1 MPDTTKVYG
10 RRKTD
15 MQDIDELT
23 PDVLANLTDSQK
35 VHIKI
40 LQNQASISTV
50 INDITSAMN
59 MYNKLIITGE
69 DGKPSMQERMRKVEE
84 FIDNWKYWVRLIGG
98 ALIIQTITF
107 FFATI
112 IALIRFLPLL
122 EKLSNQIP

>member
-50 INDITSAMN
+50 INDVTSAMN

>member
-50 INDITSAMN
+50 MNDITSAMN

-69 DGKPSMQERMRKVEE
+69 DGKPSMQDRMRRVEE

>member
-1 MPDTTKVYG
+1 MPEDTKVYG

-50 INDITSAMN
+50 MNDITSAMN

>member
-1 MPDTTKVYG
+1 MPEDTKVYG

>member
-50 INDITSAMN
+50 MNDITSAMN

>member
-59 MYNKLIITGE
+59 MYSKLIITGE

>member
-1 MPDTTKVYG
+1 MPEDTKVYG

-50 INDITSAMN
+50 MNDITSAMN

-69 DGKPSMQERMRKVEE
+69 DGKPSMQDRMRRVEE
-84 FIDNWKYWVRLIGG
+84 FIENWKYWVRLIGG

-107 FFATI
+107 FFATV